1 MGGGMRPSATFR
13 LGRLGWLDSQARV
26 FVVCALVF
34 AVLAGARPCL
44 VMIAE
49 PSAPS
54 HCAKHRD
61 NSQLP
66 CNAPPQEPCKK
77 APELCCVVKSPAIT
91 VTSNAVSNIASL
103 ARQENIDQTRN
114 AFLACAVVL
123 NCSASFNPLHS
134 VLRI

>member
-13 LGRLGWLDSQARV
+13 LGRLGWLDSQARA
-26 FVVCALVF
+26 FVVCALVS

-77 APELCCVVKSPAIT
+77 APELCCIVKAPAIT
-91 VTSNAVSNIASL
+91 DTSNSVSIIASL
-103 ARQENIDQTRN
+103 DGQENIDLTLN
-114 AFLACAVVL
+114 SFPACAVAL
-123 NCSASFNPLHS
+123 NCSASFHPLHS